1 MFLMVNFL
9 SSTIDFS
16 FFAFP
21 FFPFQVIKA

>member
-21 FFPFQVIKA
+21 FFFLPSN